1 MKKTNL
7 RVNNFFV
14 FENNSKYYLSN
25 VDVLEEWNDIS
36 LKELKKNN
44 SKEITSQLKYLL
56 KKYKCKSNVNFIE
69 KNFLEEKLTR
79 TETKG
84 GDISPIKVIRL
95 DNLPTSM

>member
-36 LKELKKNN
+36 PKELKKNN

-69 KNFLEEKLTR
+69 KNFLEEKSTK
-79 TETKG
+79 TEQKG